1 MWDNMKKLT
10 IIAGLSMMTAGT
22 GYMVHHK
29 SAPRFNMN
37 PNTMAI
43 ATGGFF
49 VAFGLSYRF

>member
-1 MWDNMKKLT
+1 MKKLT
-10 IIAGLSMMTAGT
+10 IIAGLSMMIAGT
-22 GYMVHHK
+22 GYMIHHK